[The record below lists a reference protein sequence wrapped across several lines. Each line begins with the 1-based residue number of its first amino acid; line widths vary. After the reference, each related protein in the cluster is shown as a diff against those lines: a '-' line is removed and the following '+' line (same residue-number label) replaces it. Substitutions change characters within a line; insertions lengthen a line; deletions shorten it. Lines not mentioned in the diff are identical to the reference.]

1 MNVRAQ
7 TAQARPAGATGTRG
21 GCLRVLYRQPGPE
34 RTPSTRR
41 PLDFPRGNERERRPA
56 NPTPRRVVGRQ
67 RRRRRRPRRRRVG
80 AGRVAAVHREA
91 PRVAAGLAARRT
103 KYLLRAPFQRRPR
116 DGRDLHISHSV
127 GPRLRR
133 LGRPRAEA
141 ASRQRPPPRVAREGV
156 VVERRH
162 VLQLEARARRGGVAA
177 PALGLVARER
187 DAHDGRDLFR
197 TVEVVR

>member
-7 TAQARPAGATGTRG
+7 TAQARPAGATGCRG
-21 GCLRVLYRQPGPE
+21 GCLRVFSSHFAPVAAAQ
-34 RTPSTRR
+34 TPSTRR
-41 PLDFPRGNERERRPA
+41 PLDFLRGNARKRGPA

-103 KYLLRAPFQRRPR
+103 KYLLRAPFQSRPR
-116 DGRDLHISHSV
+116 DRRDLHISHSV

-133 LGRPRAEA
+133 LRRPRAEA
-141 ASRQRPPPRVAREGV
+141 AAAQGPPPRVARERV

-162 VLQLEARARRGGVAA
+162 VFQGEARARRGGVAA
-177 PALGLVARER
+177 PP
-187 DAHDGRDLFR
+187 F
-197 TVEVVR
+197 